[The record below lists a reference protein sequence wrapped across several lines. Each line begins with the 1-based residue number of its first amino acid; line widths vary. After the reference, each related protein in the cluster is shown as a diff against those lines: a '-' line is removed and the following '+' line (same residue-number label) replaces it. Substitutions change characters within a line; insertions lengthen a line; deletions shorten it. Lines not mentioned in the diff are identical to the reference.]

1 MLWVN
6 LYQSPKN
13 NLKSAL
19 FKMPTDVII
28 PALGESIASGI
39 LSAWKVKEGSFV
51 EIDQP
56 IYELETDKIT
66 QEGLAEIAGTITF
79 LAKEG
84 DEVEIGSS
92 IAQIDE
98 STEKPSESEAPIA
111 NESEDNSSITKSAE
125 VKEPKEDDPSS
136 DGQSLKLEST
146 TPIEKDA
153 VSIRDEKDKLMGRKY
168 SPAVTK
174 LLAETGIDPESIS
187 GSGKDGRITKAD
199 VLEASSGELEE
210 HTSPKSNEKNP
221 QEFKPL
227 DSANRSTRHPL
238 SPIRKRIAQR
248 LVEAQ
253 QTAAILSTFNEVDL
267 SAVIALRKAHQDA
280 FVKEHGI
287 KLGFMSFFV
296 KAVVHS
302 LKAVPA
308 LNVRI
313 EGNELVENHYYD
325 VSVAVG
331 TEKGLVVPVLRDC
344 EQMSFAD
351 IEKAIIHY
359 AEKAKAGTI
368 SLEDMQGGCF
378 TITNGGIYGSM
389 LSTPIINPPQ
399 SGILG
404 MHAIQERPVVRNG
417 EIIIKPMMYLALS
430 YDHRVVDGKE
440 AVTFLVKI
448 KEAIEEPARLA
459 LGI

>member
-6 LYQSPKN
+6 LFQSPKN
-13 NLKSAL
+13 NLKFAL
-19 FKMPTDVII
+19 FKMPKDVII

-66 QEGLAEIAGTITF
+66 QEGLAEIAGTISF

-98 STEKPSESEAPIA
+98 STEKPSESEAPSTEEAEDTPAATESTEA
-111 NESEDNSSITKSAE
+111 NEPEEEN
-125 VKEPKEDDPSS
+125 PSS
-136 DGQSLKLEST
+136 DAPSLELES
-146 TPIEKDA
+146 PAIDKEE
-153 VSIRDEKDKLMGRKY
+153 VSPPDEKSKIMGRKL

-174 LLAETGIDPESIS
+174 LLAETGINPESLS

-199 VLEASSGELEE
+199 VLEASSRELEKPP
-210 HTSPKSNEKNP
+210 TLKSEEKNP
-221 QEFKPL
+221 GESKLL
-227 DSANRSTRHPL
+227 DSANRSTRRPL

-267 SAVIALRKAHQDA
+267 SAVMALRKAHQDS

-296 KAVVHS
+296 KAVVHA

-344 EQMSFAD
+344 EQMSFAN

-404 MHAIQERPVVRNG
+404 MHAIQERPVARNG

>member
-1 MLWVN
+1 M
-6 LYQSPKN
+6 PK
-13 NLKSAL
+13 
-19 FKMPTDVII
+19 DVII

-39 LSAWKVKEGSFV
+39 LSAWKVKEGSYV

-66 QEGLAEIAGTITF
+66 QEGLADTAGVISF

-84 DEVEIGSS
+84 DEVDIGAT
-92 IAQIDE
+92 IAKIDE
-98 STEKPSESEAPIA
+98 SAEKETDEISAPPVTPAAEIDSPTNIEQKTSPQTEVEEIPKVALKTDKAPS
-111 NESEDNSSITKSAE
+111 
-125 VKEPKEDDPSS
+125 PK
-136 DGQSLKLEST
+136 Q
-146 TPIEKDA
+146 
-153 VSIRDEKDKLMGRKY
+153 
-168 SPAVTK
+168 SPAVKK
-174 LLAETGIDPESIS
+174 LLNETGLNPESIS
-187 GSGKDGRITKAD
+187 GSGKDGRLTKAD
-199 VLEASSGELEE
+199 VLQASKTLPATQENTTPAPDILSQ
-210 HTSPKSNEKNP
+210 PKVAP
-221 QEFKPL
+221 QK
-227 DSANRSTRHPL
+227 DNRVTRRPL
-238 SPIRKRIAQR
+238 SPIRKRIAER
-248 LVEAQ
+248 LVDAQ
-253 QTAAILSTFNEVDL
+253 KTAAILSTFNEVDL
-267 SAVIALRKAHQDA
+267 SAVMSLRKLHQDS
-280 FVKEHGI
+280 FVKAHGI

-296 KAVVHS
+296 KAVVHA

-308 LNVRI
+308 LNVRM

-325 VSVAVG
+325 ISVAVG

-344 EQMSFAD
+344 DMMSFAQ
-351 IEKAIIHY
+351 IEQSIINY
-359 AEKAKAGTI
+359 AEKAKSGSI

-404 MHAIQERPVVRNG
+404 MHAIQERPVARNG
-417 EIIIKPMMYLALS
+417 EVVIRPMMYLALS

-459 LGI
+459 IGV

>member
-1 MLWVN
+1 M
-6 LYQSPKN
+6 S
-13 NLKSAL
+13 
-19 FKMPTDVII
+19 TDVII

-39 LSAWKVKEGSFV
+39 LSSWKVQEGSFV

-66 QEGLAEIAGTITF
+66 QEGLAEVSGTISF
-79 LAKEG
+79 LVKEG
-84 DEVEIGSS
+84 EEVEIGAT
-92 IAQIDE
+92 IAKIDE
-98 STEKPSESEAPIA
+98 SAHQTE
-111 NESEDNSSITKSAE
+111 SSG
-125 VKEPKEDDPSS
+125 PKEDIPEPASPVEIPPSTNEEPTRPKKS
-136 DGQSLKLEST
+136 SPL
-146 TPIEKDA
+146 PA
-153 VSIRDEKDKLMGRKY
+153 VSEETEVKY
-168 SPAVTK
+168 SPAVRK
-174 LLAETGIDPESIS
+174 LLTESKLDPSLIV
-187 GSGKDGRITKAD
+187 GTGKDGRITKAD
-199 VLEASSGELEE
+199 VILAQQGNTEIDVDLSSPSPAPSLTPQAESSGLL
-210 HTSPKSNEKNP
+210 SGNP
-221 QEFKPL
+221 TQ
-227 DSANRSTRHPL
+227 ARSTRRPL

-267 SAVIALRKAHQDA
+267 SAVMALRKAHQDA
-280 FVKEHGI
+280 FVKGNGI

-296 KAVVHS
+296 KAVVHA

-308 LNVRI
+308 VNVRL
-313 EGNELVENHYYD
+313 EGNELIENNYFD
-325 VSVAVG
+325 ISVAVG

-344 EQMSFAD
+344 DQMSFAE
-351 IEKAIIHY
+351 IEQSILNY
-359 AEKAKAGTI
+359 AEKARNGTI

-378 TITNGGIYGSM
+378 TITNGGIYGSL

-404 MHAIQERPVVRNG
+404 MHAIQERPVARNG
-417 EIIIKPMMYLALS
+417 EIVIRPMMYLAHS
-430 YDHRVVDGKE
+430 YDHRVIDGKE

>member
-1 MLWVN
+1 M
-6 LYQSPKN
+6 PK
-13 NLKSAL
+13 
-19 FKMPTDVII
+19 DVII

-66 QEGLAEIAGTITF
+66 QEGLAEIAGTISF

-98 STEKPSESEAPIA
+98 STGKPSESEAP
-111 NESEDNSSITKSAE
+111 STKEAEETPSATESAE
-125 VKEPKEDDPSS
+125 VKEPEEENPSS
-136 DGQSLKLEST
+136 DAQNLELES
-146 TPIEKDA
+146 PAIDKDE
-153 VSIRDEKDKLMGRKY
+153 VSPPDEKDKVMGRKQ
-168 SPAVTK
+168 SPAVAK
-174 LLAETGIDPESIS
+174 LLAETGIDPESLS

-199 VLEASSGELEE
+199 VLEASSRELKKPA
-210 HTSPKSNEKNP
+210 TPKSEEKNP
-221 QEFKPL
+221 GESKLP
-227 DSANRSTRHPL
+227 DSANRSTRTPL

-267 SAVIALRKAHQDA
+267 SSVMALRKAHQDS

-296 KAVVHS
+296 KAVVHG

-344 EQMSFAD
+344 EKMSFAD

-404 MHAIQERPVVRNG
+404 MHAIQERPVARKG